1 MPEPE
6 AAKKTTTM
14 TFRIEEG
21 VMAQL
26 RAESDKREV
35 SLNTFVNQIL
45 KRFVEWDMY
54 EPKVGMIPIA
64 KPIVHTLFDKMSDE
78 EIIEM
83 AHKVGKGAVHDI
95 ALFMKSTMD
104 LGSFLSWF
112 ETRMKNSSIEFSHAA
127 KEGRHTYVMKHDLGY
142 NWSLYHKTMLELVF
156 TEILQ
161 KRVQVTISDTM
172 MRLVVDE

>member
-1 MPEPE
+1 MTEP
-6 AAKKTTTM
+6 APAKKTVTM
-14 TFRIEEG
+14 TFRIEESM
-21 VMAQL
+21 MAQL

-64 KPIVHTLFDKMSDE
+64 RPIVHTLFEKMSEE
-78 EIIEM
+78 EIVEM
-83 AHKVGKGAVHDI
+83 ARKVGKGAVHDI
-95 ALFMKSTMD
+95 ALFMKSRMD
-104 LGSFLSWF
+104 LDSFLSWF

-127 KEGRHTYVMKHDLGY
+127 KDGRHTYVMKHDLGY

>member
-1 MPEPE
+1 MPDAD
-6 AAKKTTTM
+6 AAKKTVTM

-21 VMAQL
+21 IMELL
-26 RAESDKREV
+26 RSESAKREV

-64 KPIVHTLFDKMSDE
+64 KPIVHTLFEKMSSE
-78 EIIEM
+78 EIVEM

-95 ALFMKSTMD
+95 ALFMKSSMD
-104 LGSFLSWF
+104 QDSFLSWL
-112 ETRMKNSSIEFSHAA
+112 EMRMKNSSIEFSHSV
-127 KEGRHTYVMKHDLGY
+127 KEGKHVFVLKHDLGY
-142 NWSLYHKTMLELVF
+142 NWSLYHKTMLELIFNEV
-156 TEILQ
+156 LQ
-161 KRVQVTISDTM
+161 KRVEISMTPTM